1 MSQYKEIWFRGLSA
15 DDKDLLKR
23 QISNSLIADRLR
35 EIILEWE
42 RNLPVTQADYDSPS
56 WAYRQA
62 HQNGMSEILN
72 KLKSILTPDQKGK

>member
-42 RNLPVTQADYDSPS
+42 RGLPVTQVDYDSPS